1 MEENQK
7 ISKIISEFNLF
18 LLDLGKNKIEIDVQ
32 KQGKQTIL
40 LFSCEWISEDIL
52 KEMSMKL
59 SKKRDSS
66 FELYGWE
73 LIGQAD
79 SDEELGLIGS
89 LVDEFSY
96 QQTEER
102 VHFKMVRYEI

>member
-18 LLDLGKNKIEIDVQ
+18 LLDLGINKIEIDVQ
-32 KQGKQTIL
+32 KQENQTIL
-40 LFSCEWISEDIL
+40 SFSCEAISENIL
-52 KEMSMKL
+52 KEMSTKL

-102 VHFKMVRYEI
+102 VYFKMVRYEI